1 MENHHRAEG
10 IQMHVNTET
19 HRKGIF
25 HTMCMYTVEMFLL
38 LVNKIREKKKNL
50 KRITQN
56 TVYICYFIC
65 DSFGKVFQ
73 TLYLGKRDKI

>member
-38 LVNKIREKKKNL
+38 LVNKIREKKK
-50 KRITQN
+50 I
-56 TVYICYFIC
+56 
-65 DSFGKVFQ
+65 
-73 TLYLGKRDKI
+73 